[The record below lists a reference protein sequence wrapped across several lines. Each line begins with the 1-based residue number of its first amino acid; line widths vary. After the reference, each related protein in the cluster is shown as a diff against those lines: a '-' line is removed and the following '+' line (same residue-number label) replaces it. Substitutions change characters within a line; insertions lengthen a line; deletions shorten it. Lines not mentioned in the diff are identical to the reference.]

1 MMIKPWG
8 VVLLALLGVVSV
20 LLAVGS
26 SIAWRNANARHDEA
40 VQVIERADSLVK
52 DWTAR
57 GCAPRTQSVQ
67 D

>member
-1 MMIKPWG
+1 MM
-8 VVLLALLGVVSV
+8 LGVVSV